1 MDASELSAAM
11 AYVNERGTAV
21 ERARLRYLLHGE
33 SAPAD
38 VREQFERG
46 QRGDGGWSPPWAADY
61 SSVDATC
68 FQLAQAD
75 QLGLDRRSSLF
86 IDAVRFL
93 AERQRADGYWEEE
106 ADVADAAPL
115 WATPGE
121 TAARLY
127 LTANCGFWTAVT
139 GLVPKAA
146 RDAAA
151 YLSYHL
157 REDGELPSFLQTHW
171 LAAALWQQ
179 RGLVDEA
186 AKSLGYLAGQAGDL
200 SAGNLA
206 WMFVAL
212 REGGVPAADAAIVA
226 ALDRLLAL
234 RDPAGHWPSDEGIE
248 NSVHVTIE
256 SLKAPQLFGHLA

>member
-1 MDASELSAAM
+1 MTNEWQTAID
-11 AYVNERGTAV
+11 YVHLRGTAV
-21 ERARLRYLLHGE
+21 EQARLRHLLHGE

-46 QRGDGGWSPPWAADY
+46 QRGDGGWSPPWAAEY

-75 QLGLDRRSSLF
+75 QLGIDRRSPLF

-93 AERQRADGYWEEE
+93 VERQRADGYWEEE
-106 ADVADAAPL
+106 AEVADAAPP
-115 WATPGE
+115 WAQPEE

-127 LTANCGFWTAVT
+127 LTANCGFWAAVT
-139 GLVPKAA
+139 GLVPTAA

-157 REDGELPSFLQTHW
+157 RANGELPSFLQTHW

-206 WMFVAL
+206 WMIVAL

-256 SLKAPQLFGHLA
+256 SLKALQLCGHLA

>member
-1 MDASELSAAM
+1 MTNEWQTAID
-11 AYVNERGTAV
+11 YVQERGTAV
-21 ERARLRYLLHGE
+21 EQARLRYLLHGE
-33 SAPAD
+33 SAPTD

-46 QRGDGGWSPPWAADY
+46 QRGDGGWSPPWAAEY

-75 QLGLDRRSSLF
+75 QLGFDRRSPLF

-106 ADVADAAPL
+106 ADVADAAPP
-115 WATPGE
+115 WAQPSE

-139 GLVPKAA
+139 GLVPTAA

-157 REDGELPSFLQTHW
+157 RANGELPSFLQTHW

-206 WMFVAL
+206 WMIVAL
-212 REGGVPAADAAIVA
+212 REGGVPAADAAIGA

-234 RDPAGHWPSDEGIE
+234 RDPDGHWPTDEGIE

-256 SLKAPQLFGHLA
+256 ALKALQLCGRLA

>member
-1 MDASELSAAM
+1 MTNEWQTAID
-11 AYVNERGTAV
+11 YVYERGTAV

-46 QRGDGGWSPPWAADY
+46 QRGDGGWSPPWAAEY
-61 SSVDATC
+61 GSVDATC

-75 QLGLDRRSSLF
+75 QLGLDRRSPLF

-106 ADVADAAPL
+106 ADVADAAPP
-115 WATPGE
+115 WAQPGE

-139 GLVPKAA
+139 GLVPTAA

-157 REDGELPSFLQTHW
+157 RANGELPSFLQTHW

-186 AKSLGYLAGQAGDL
+186 SKTLGYLAQQAGEL

-206 WMFVAL
+206 WMIVAL
-212 REGGVPAADAAIVA
+212 REGGVPAADAAVAA
-226 ALDRLLAL
+226 ALDRLPAL

-256 SLKAPQLFGHLA
+256 ALKALQLGGRLA